1 MMRKICKV
9 TVNDEPYLA
18 NCGELLLDWALMNGV
33 DLPHDCR
40 AGVCGTC
47 RVRLVD
53 GTVFGGHTPGDEM
66 IHACQARIVS
76 DLAIA
81 TEAAPDPVALAARVA
96 KIVRLAPDV
105 MGVDVELPTPLD
117 YLPGQY
123 CKLQFR
129 GLPTRSYSPT
139 YPLEGRSHDRLLHFH
154 VRVLSGGMVSPA
166 LGHNIRAGHRVKLT
180 GPYGSAFFREGHPG
194 RIVLVASGTGFAPMW
209 SVAVAAIMERPQRE
223 LVFIVAARNIRALY
237 MHAALCR
244 LALFPN
250 VTIIPLVS
258 EPQSVSRAIRKGR
271 PTEHLPHLSP
281 DDVVYTAGAPAMTD
295 SVERMAKAAG
305 ARCYTDPF
313 VADASLSGQ
322 ASLMTRF
329 TGWLHQPR
337 HDPIQLQPAR
347 AGRVE
352 ERVERPGAAAARAHR

>member
-40 AGVCGTC
+40 AGACGAC
-47 RVRLVD
+47 RVRLIE

-81 TEAAPDPVALAARVA
+81 TEATPDSVASPARVA
-96 KIVRLAPDV
+96 GIVRLAPDV
-105 MGVDVELPTPLD
+105 LGVDLELPKPLD

-129 GLPTRSYSPT
+129 GFPARLYSPT
-139 YPLEGRSHDRLLHFH
+139 YPLEGRSHHRLLHFH
-154 VRVLSGGMVSPA
+154 VRVLSGGMVSSA
-166 LGHNIRAGHRVKLT
+166 LGHTIRSGHRVRLT
-180 GPYGSAFFREGHPG
+180 GPYGGAYFRERHPG
-194 RIVLVASGTGFAPMW
+194 RIVLVAGGTGFAPMW

-223 LVFIVAARNIRALY
+223 LVFIVSARHIRSLY

-258 EPQSVSRAIRKGR
+258 EPQNVSRAVREGR
-271 PTEHLPHLSP
+271 PVEHLPYLSP
-281 DDVVYTAGAPAMTD
+281 DDVVYTAGAPVMTD
-295 SVERMAKAAG
+295 SVARTAKAAG

-313 VADASLSGQ
+313 VADNSISGQ
-322 ASLMTRF
+322 SSLMTRF
-329 TGWLHQPR
+329 SGWLNPPCP
-337 HDPIQLQPAR
+337 DPIQFQVR
-347 AGRVE
+347 KGHVEGRS
-352 ERVERPGAAAARAHR
+352 ERPAAIAARAHR

>member
-1 MMRKICKV
+1 MRKICKV

-18 NCGELLLDWALMNGV
+18 NCGELLLDWALINGV

-40 AGVCGTC
+40 AGVCGAC
-47 RVRLVD
+47 RVRLVE
-53 GTVFGGHTPGDEM
+53 GTVYGGHTSGDEM

-81 TEAAPDPVALAARVA
+81 TEATPDPVVRAARVA
-96 KIVRLAPDV
+96 GINRLAPDV
-105 MGVDVELPTPLD
+105 MGVDVELPEPLD
-117 YLPGQY
+117 TLPGQY

-129 GLPTRSYSPT
+129 GFPARSYSPT
-139 YPLEGRSHDRLLHFH
+139 YPLEGSSRERLLHFH
-154 VRVLSGGMVSPA
+154 VRVLTGGTVSSA
-166 LGHNIRAGHRVKLT
+166 LGHSIRAGHRVKLT

-223 LVFIVAARNIRALY
+223 LVFIVSARNIRALY

-258 EPQSVSRAIRKGR
+258 EPQDVSRAVRKGR
-271 PTEHLPHLSP
+271 PTEHLPPLTP
-281 DDVVYTAGAPAMTD
+281 DDVVYAAGAPAMTD
-295 SVERMAKAAG
+295 SVARMARAAG

-313 VADASLSGQ
+313 VAETSLPGQ
-322 ASLMTRF
+322 ASMVRRL
-329 TGWLHQPR
+329 TGWFNEAKETRSQPIAVSR
-337 HDPIQLQPAR
+337 GAEPKQKLRKQPHA
-347 AGRVE
+347 
-352 ERVERPGAAAARAHR
+352 P

>member
-1 MMRKICKV
+1 MGKICKV

-18 NCGELLLDWALMNGV
+18 NSGELLLDWALMNGV

-40 AGVCGTC
+40 AGVCGAC
-47 RVRLVD
+47 RVQLVD
-53 GTVFGGHTPGDEM
+53 GAVFGGHTPGDEM

-105 MGVDVELPTPLD
+105 MGVDVALPKPLD
-117 YLPGQY
+117 TLPGQY
-123 CKLQFR
+123 CKLQFH
-129 GLPTRSYSPT
+129 GMPARSYSPT

-154 VRVLSGGMVSPA
+154 VRVLAGGVVSSA
-166 LGHNIRAGHRVKLT
+166 LGRSIRAGHRVRLT

-223 LVFIVAARNIRALY
+223 LVFIVSARNIRSLY

-258 EPQSVSRAIRKGR
+258 EPQNVSHAVRKGR
-271 PTEHLPHLSP
+271 PTEHLPQLSP

-295 SVERMAKAAG
+295 SVARMAKAAG

-313 VADASLSGQ
+313 VADTNLAGQ

-329 TGWLHQPR
+329 TGWFNEPKEPKAQPIR
-337 HDPIQLQPAR
+337 FSRRAAPEQKLRKQPHA
-347 AGRVE
+347 
-352 ERVERPGAAAARAHR
+352 P

>member
-1 MMRKICKV
+1 MMRKICKI
-9 TVNDEPYLA
+9 TVNDDSYLA

-40 AGVCGTC
+40 SGICGAC

-53 GTVFGGHTPGDEM
+53 GQVFGGHTPGDDM

-76 DLAIA
+76 DLEIA

-96 KIVRLAPDV
+96 RIGRLAPDV
-105 MGVDVELPTPLD
+105 IGVDVELPKPLD

-129 GLPTRSYSPT
+129 GYPARSYSPT
-139 YPLEGRSHDRLLHFH
+139 YPLVGRSHDRLLHFH
-154 VRVLSGGMVSPA
+154 VRVLSDGRVSSA
-166 LGHNIRAGHRVKLT
+166 LGHQIRAGHRLKLA
-180 GPYGSAFFREGHPG
+180 GPYGSAFREGHAG

-209 SVAVAAIMERPQRE
+209 SVAVAAIMEQPQRE
-223 LVFIVAARNIRALY
+223 LFFIVAARSIRSLY

-250 VTIIPLVS
+250 VTIVPLVS
-258 EPQSVSRAIRKGR
+258 EPQTLSHAIRSGR
-271 PTEHLPHLSP
+271 PTDALPRLSS

-295 SVERMAKAAG
+295 SVARIAKAAG
-305 ARCYTDPF
+305 ARCFTDPF
-313 VADASLSGQ
+313 VSDGRLSDQ
-322 ASLMTRF
+322 VSLMTRF
-329 TGWLHQPR
+329 TGWLSEPR
-337 HDPIQLQPAR
+337 NHSIALQADRQGQAEP
-347 AGRVE
+347 
-352 ERVERPGAAAARAHR
+352 PLAAMARAHR